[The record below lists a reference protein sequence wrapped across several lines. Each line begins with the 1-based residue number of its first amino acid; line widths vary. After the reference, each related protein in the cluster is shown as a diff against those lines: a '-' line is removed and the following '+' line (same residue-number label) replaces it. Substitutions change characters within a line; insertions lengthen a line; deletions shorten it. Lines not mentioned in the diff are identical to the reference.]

1 MRCIDRLPE
10 KFDLNKIYA
19 FEQELAL
26 QFPKN
31 NHIKEK
37 IRQQLQVLRNQG
49 VIEFLSRGKYRRI
62 SL

>member
-10 KFDLNKIYA
+10 KFYLNEIYA
-19 FEQELAL
+19 FEQELSL

-31 NHIKEK
+31 NYIKEK
-37 IRQQLQVLRNQG
+37 IRQQLQILRDQG